1 MYFSFGSVKRNHKVS
16 MLAEVSGI
24 VVIVIRCD
32 NCKIMKIEQCTKL
45 NSIHSINT
53 NEVNPLI

>member
-1 MYFSFGSVKRNHKVS
+1 

-45 NSIHSINT
+45 NGIHSINT